1 MNIHIR
7 IDGGTPAEISDVLRA
22 LPGTSM
28 VHTAAVELT
37 DEVVDSSTTS
47 ESLEEASRFV
57 TTRFARR
64 ALKRLKL
71 SKPMKKV
78 LTALYEAETERL
90 PLATLQDVAGYSPA
104 QFAGLMGAFGR
115 RLANTEGF
123 DSEAEF
129 FEYDWDEDEETWTY
143 RLPETVREALA
154 LEQLV

>member
-1 MNIHIR
+1 MNLQIR
-7 IDGGTPAEISDVLRA
+7 VEGTPAEISDVLRA
-22 LPGTSM
+22 LPGAAM
-28 VHTAAVELT
+28 VQTAAVELT
-37 DEVVDSSTTS
+37 DEAIESSTS
-47 ESLEEASRFV
+47 PEEDARFV

-78 LTALYEAETERL
+78 LRALYKAETEWL

-115 RLANTEGF
+115 RLANTEGY

-129 FEYDWDEDEETWTY
+129 FEYDWDDDGETWNY

>member
-7 IDGGTPAEISDVLRA
+7 IEGTPAELSDVLRA
-22 LPGTSM
+22 LPGTAM

-47 ESLEEASRFV
+47 ESSEEASRFV
-57 TTRFARR
+57 TTGFARR

-78 LTALYEAETERL
+78 MRALYEAETERL
-90 PLATLQDVAGYSPA
+90 PLATLQEVAGYTPA
-104 QFAGLMGAFGR
+104 QFAGMMGAFHR
-115 RLANTEGF
+115 RLVNTEGY
-123 DSEAEF
+123 DSDVKF
-129 FEYDWDEDEETWTY
+129 FEYDWEEDGETWTY

>member
-7 IDGGTPAEISDVLRA
+7 IEGGTPAEISDVLQA
-22 LPGTSM
+22 LPGTAM

-47 ESLEEASRFV
+47 ESPEDASGFV

-78 LTALYEAETERL
+78 LRALYEAETEPV
-90 PLATLQDVAGYSPA
+90 PLATLQDVAGYTPA

-123 DSEAEF
+123 DSEASF
-129 FEYDWDEDEETWTY
+129 FEYDWEEDEETWTY

>member
-7 IDGGTPAEISDVLRA
+7 IEGTPAELSDVLRA
-22 LPGTSM
+22 LPGTAM

-37 DEVVDSSTTS
+37 DEVIDSSATS
-47 ESLEEASRFV
+47 ESSEEASRFV

-78 LTALYEAETERL
+78 LRALYEAHTECL
-90 PLATLQDVAGYSPA
+90 PLATLQDVAGYSPP

-115 RLANTEGF
+115 RLANTEGY
-123 DSEAEF
+123 DSEAAF
-129 FEYDWDEDEETWTY
+129 FEYNWDEDGETWNY
-143 RLPETVREALA
+143 RLPDTVREALA

>member
-7 IDGGTPAEISDVLRA
+7 IEGGTPAEISDVLKA
-22 LPGTSM
+22 LPGTAM

-47 ESLEEASRFV
+47 ESAEEETRFV

-90 PLATLQDVAGYSPA
+90 PLATLQDVAGYTPA

-115 RLANTEGF
+115 RMAHTEGY
-123 DSEAEF
+123 DSEAWF
-129 FEYDWDEDEETWTY
+129 FDCDWDEDDETWTY
-143 RLPETVREALA
+143 RLPETVREALVR
-154 LEQLV
+154 EQLV